1 VLSALASE
9 PPRAPAQGTNAPA
22 SAWYALAVLIATT
35 LFAFVDRQIL
45 NLIAPTL
52 QKLLQLSDLQLGA
65 LQGLGLALFASATGY
80 PIGWLADRYGRRR
93 VLGACVVLWSLSTG
107 FCAFQNSFAGLF
119 AGTAGI
125 AVGES
130 ALSSIVFAMMPDL
143 FPERQRNTAN
153 FIFFAV
159 VLFAAAAG
167 FALGGAML
175 AWLGRHPLYLPGVPA
190 TGSWRTALVLVAL
203 PGPLFALLL
212 ASIRMRP
219 ARARASKASAPAELE
234 QFLPFV
240 RSHWRAIAC
249 IYGAIAAYSLPLNS
263 SFTWLPIAM
272 PRIFGIESSA
282 VGMQLGG
289 AVAVGIFVGLIL
301 PPLGAR
307 LMPGI
312 SPLKP
317 LHLARLF
324 MIAALLPTALML
336 VAATPWQIYTAT
348 AAQYALGLGTGALMP
363 GVIQQIAPAGLRSRL
378 LAILGIVSGISTGLA
393 PILVGAASGLM
404 PGSRGIIAAIT
415 EVALPGWVIA
425 IVSISLAQKPFLV
438 TAAEV
443 KREQQ
448 DLEAASAGV
457 AMPAH

>member
-1 VLSALASE
+1 VQGAPQATHRE
-9 PPRAPAQGTNAPA
+9 PGAPA

-52 QKLLQLSDLQLGA
+52 QKMLRLSDLELGA
-65 LQGLGLALFASATGY
+65 LQGLGLALFASAAGY

-107 FCAFQNSFAGLF
+107 FCAFQNSFVGLF

-175 AWLGRHPLYLPGVPA
+175 AWLARHPLYLPGVPA
-190 TGSWRTALVLVAL
+190 TGSWRTALVLVAI

-212 ASIRMRP
+212 ATIRMRS
-219 ARARASKASAPAELE
+219 ARTRIPKSSPSPAELG

-240 RSHWRAIAC
+240 RANWRAIAC

-263 SFTWLPIAM
+263 SFAWLPIAM
-272 PRIFGIESSA
+272 PRIFGIDSAA
-282 VGMQLGG
+282 VGVQLGG
-289 AVAVGIFVGLIL
+289 AIAMGIFVGLIL
-301 PPLGAR
+301 APLGAR
-307 LMPGI
+307 LMPGT
-312 SPLKP
+312 STLKP
-317 LHLARLF
+317 LHLARFF
-324 MIAALLPTALML
+324 MLVALLPTAFML
-336 VAATPWQIYTAT
+336 IAATPWQIYAAT

-363 GVIQQIAPAGLRSRL
+363 GLIQQIAPARLRSRL
-378 LAILGIVSGISTGLA
+378 LAILGIVSGIATGLA
-393 PILVGAASGLM
+393 PILVGAASGIM
-404 PGSRGIIAAIT
+404 PGSRGIITAIT
-415 EVALPGWVIA
+415 AVALPGWVIA
-425 IVSISLAQKPFLV
+425 IVFISLAQKPFLV
-438 TAAEV
+438 TATEV
-443 KREQQ
+443 KREEQ
-448 DLEAASAGV
+448 DVEAAPAV
-457 AMPAH
+457 AVPVH